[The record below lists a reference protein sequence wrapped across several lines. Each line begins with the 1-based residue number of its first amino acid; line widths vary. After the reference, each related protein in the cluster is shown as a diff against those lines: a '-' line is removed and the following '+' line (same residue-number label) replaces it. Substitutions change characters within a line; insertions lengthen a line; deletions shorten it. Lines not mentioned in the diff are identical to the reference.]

1 MDVDK
6 ILDWGAAFMVG
17 YVLGLGIALVSL
29 VFARGY

>member
-17 YVLGLGIALVSL
+17 YVLGLVIALVSI
-29 VFARGY
+29 VFLRGY